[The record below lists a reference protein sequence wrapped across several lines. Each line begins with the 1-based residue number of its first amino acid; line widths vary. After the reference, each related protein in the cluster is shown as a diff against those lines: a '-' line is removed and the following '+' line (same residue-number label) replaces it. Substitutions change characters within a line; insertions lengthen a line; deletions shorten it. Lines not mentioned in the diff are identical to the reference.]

1 MKSRIVI
8 FLVLWVFL
16 LGSCTEMV
24 PLLSTQESEL
34 LVSFTNVPLK
44 QANPGTKAIDATVDE
59 GLANGYVVSDF
70 WLFQYNEKGALI
82 GKPRYYRTGG
92 NAKINVSILKP
103 TAQAVTYKAVFV
115 ANVHDN
121 SFDTKIDCSTI
132 SALKATGIA
141 VASSSDLYQ
150 LGYNDLLM
158 SGVVDIT
165 SATTE
170 IASCPLYR
178 NVAKLNV
185 NISNAADSGLEIT
198 SIQLRN
204 VNNRLF
210 YADCLYSGDDNGG
223 QIAVPDAS
231 SVSFVD
237 FELDEFNLDEGQNK
251 SLTYYLTRNM
261 RGLSDDVTSQKDKN
275 QHAPQYSTY
284 FEIMA
289 RHKVRGT
296 SVRYRFYLG
305 KNSTTDFNLEPN
317 YAYTFN
323 LTFKNMGSN
332 DDLRVEDLGEVN
344 LEDSNSY
351 IIHPI
356 QGNKGAKFIVP
367 VKERINRFWNS
378 EVAKVD
384 PGANMDKYT
393 EHIIGDGTEWVAE
406 VIWQDVAGEQLI
418 KFCMPDGSLTDTYT
432 ATGGDSFSFV
442 LTDEAIR
449 SGIKGNLLIG
459 VRNAK
464 QSWTVSDGYM
474 WSWHLWL
481 TDYNPDEYKSG
492 WVDSKYA
499 YQVTGGYVHKYPSF
513 EGIPKYN
520 GKFIMDRNIGA
531 TRHESKLNITAPEVR
546 QASGMYYAYGR
557 KDPFPSGK
565 VYNIKGEQM
574 SAFPIDKGPGTIHA
588 SVRRPYVYYKR
599 DDDKNAGEDWASDV
613 SLRSY
618 DWNDLNKVARDG
630 DNKSF
635 FDPCPPGWH
644 IPHSSIFTCYG
655 APKDSPQSGSY
666 VYAAN
671 VKVRDWSST
680 TGNQFTEWGGWIMH
694 LSGKEGY
701 DRQTQQGG
709 TWQYSPEHFI
719 YFPGSD
725 MRGHKDGSQGGSKTV
740 GGLWLTN
747 PSSGSAG
754 YLYYQNS
761 LNKEGDGLLFSFPR
775 VFYRYLGFPVRCIK
789 M

>member
-1 MKSRIVI
+1 MKSKNII
-8 FLVLWVFL
+8 YLFLWVFL
-16 LGSCTEMV
+16 LGSCTEMT

-34 LVSFTNVPLK
+34 LVSFTSVPLK
-44 QANPGTKAIDATVDE
+44 PANPGTKAIDATVDE
-59 GLANGYVVSDF
+59 GLAIDYVVSDF
-70 WLFQYNEKGALI
+70 WLFQYNENGALI

-92 NAKINVSILKP
+92 NAEINVSILKP

-185 NISNAADSGLEIT
+185 NISNAATSGLVIK
-198 SIQLRN
+198 SIQLKN

-210 YADCLYSGDDNGG
+210 YADYLYSGDDNGG
-223 QIAVPDAS
+223 QVAVPDAS
-231 SVSFVD
+231 SVSFVE
-237 FELDEFNLDEGQNK
+237 FELDEVNLDEGQSK
-251 SLTYYLTRNM
+251 DLTYYLTRNM
-261 RGLSDDVTSQKDKN
+261 RGTAASVTSQKEKN
-275 QHAPQYSTY
+275 QYAPPYSTY

-289 RHKVRGT
+289 EHKDRGT
-296 SVRYRFYLG
+296 PVRYRFYLG
-305 KNSTTDFNLEPN
+305 KNNTTDFNLEPN

-323 LTFKNMGSN
+323 LTFNNMGSN
-332 DDLRVEDLGEVN
+332 DDLRVEDLGEVK
-344 LEDSNSY
+344 LEDANSY

-356 QGNKGAKFIVP
+356 LSNKGAKYIVP
-367 VKERINRFWNS
+367 VKDRVNKFWNS
-378 EVAKVD
+378 EIGKVD
-384 PGANMDKYT
+384 PGASMDKYT
-393 EHIIGDGTEWVAE
+393 EHIIGDDTEWVAE
-406 VIWQDVAGEQLI
+406 VIWQDVAGKQLI
-418 KFCMPDGSLTDTYT
+418 QFCLPNGTMTDTYT
-432 ATGGDSFSFV
+432 ATGDDSFSFV
-442 LTDEAIR
+442 LTEDAV
-449 SGIKGNLLIG
+449 GVKGNLLIG

-464 QSWTVSDGYM
+464 QSWTASDGYM
-474 WSWHLWL
+474 WSWHIWL
-481 TDYNPDEYKSG
+481 TDYNPDENVGG
-492 WVDSKYA
+492 WVDGKYA
-499 YQVTGGYVHKYPSF
+499 YQVSGGYLHNYPSF
-513 EGIPKYN
+513 KDTKYE
-520 GKFIMDRNIGA
+520 GKFIMDRNLGA
-531 TRHESKLNITAPEVR
+531 TRHESRLNITTEEVR
-546 QASGMYYAYGR
+546 EASGMYYAYGR

-565 VYNIKGEQM
+565 VYNIKGEQL
-574 SAFPIDKGPGTIHA
+574 SAFPVDQGPGTVHA
-588 SVRRPYVYYKR
+588 SVRRPFAYYKR
-599 DDDKNAGEDWASDV
+599 GSDTAGSDWSSDE

-644 IPHSSIFTCYG
+644 IPYSSIFTCYG
-655 APKDSPQSGSY
+655 APKSSSKAGSY

-671 VKVRDWSST
+671 VVVRDWSST
-680 TGNQFTEWGGWIMH
+680 EGNQYKEWGGWIMH

-719 YFPGSD
+719 YFPASN
-725 MRGHKDGSQGGSKTV
+725 MRGHANGNAGSISLTAP

-747 PSSGSAG
+747 PSNDSAG
-754 YLYYQNS
+754 YLYYQND
-761 LNKEGDGLLFSFPR
+761 LNKVGDGLLFSFPR